1 MIVSRATPFYTVK
14 DMSSQDENTN
24 FEDKTVVA
32 SGDTI
37 KKNLPGPDAAPP
49 VLVVLLG
56 PTAYQGKQF
65 PLQDGFVIG
74 RAHESKIYIDDRS
87 LSRSHAR
94 LDVKGSEVSVVD
106 LGSTNKTVVNGQI
119 LPSLAPCV
127 LKNNDQI
134 KTGNIIFKFLERGS
148 IEALTNQQLFEKAN
162 RDALTGAYS
171 KGALL
176 EKAPEAVKRAESMG
190 EELSLI
196 VFDIDHFK
204 KINDSVGHP
213 GGDYV
218 LRELGR
224 IVGSNLI
231 RGSDFFA
238 RYGGEE
244 FVLLL
249 AATPEKTAIEVAER
263 VRATIQ
269 STAFVFE
276 GRTIPVTVSVGVAI
290 RQAHETDWT
299 QIFDRADKA
308 LYHAKQNG
316 RNKVTVAS

>member
-1 MIVSRATPFYTVK
+1 MG
-14 DMSSQDENTN
+14 QNDENTN
-24 FEDKTVVA
+24 AEDKTVVA
-32 SGDTI
+32 SGDTL
-37 KKNLPGPDAAPP
+37 KKSIPTEESAPP

-56 PTAYQGKQF
+56 PTAYQGRQF
-65 PLQDGFVIG
+65 ALKGGDVIG
-74 RAHESKIYIDDRS
+74 RAHESRVFIDDRS

-94 LDVKGSEVSVVD
+94 LDITGSDVTIVD
-106 LGSTNKTVVNGQI
+106 MGSTNRTIVNGQV
-119 LPSLAPCV
+119 LAPMAPCK

-176 EKAPEAVKRAESMG
+176 EKAPEAMKRAEALN
-190 EELSLI
+190 EPLSVI

-204 KINDSVGHP
+204 KINDSFGHP

-224 IVGSNLI
+224 IIGTNLI

-244 FVLLL
+244 FVLIL
-249 AATPEKTAIEVAER
+249 ASTNTKTAQEIAER
-263 VRATIQ
+263 IRTTILG
-269 STAFVFE
+269 TEFVFE
-276 GRTIPVTVSVGVAI
+276 GKRIPVALSLGVATKL
-290 RQAHETDWT
+290 ANESEWDHL
-299 QIFDRADKA
+299 FDRADKA
-308 LYHAKQNG
+308 LYHSKQNG
-316 RNKVTVAS
+316 RNRVTLA

>member
-1 MIVSRATPFYTVK
+1 MAAHDDSNV
-14 DMSSQDENTN
+14 
-24 FEDKTVVA
+24 EDKTVVA

-37 KKNLPGPDAAPP
+37 KKSIPSEEAAPP

-65 PLQDGFVIG
+65 PLVNGSVIG
-74 RAHESKIYIDDRS
+74 RAHECQIYIDDRS

-94 LDVKGSEVSVVD
+94 VDLKGADAVVVD

-119 LPSLAPCV
+119 LASMAPCT

-148 IEALTNQQLFEKAN
+148 IEALTNQTLFEKAN

-176 EKAPEAVKRAESMG
+176 EKAPEALKRAETTG
-190 EELSLI
+190 EILSAI

-204 KINDSVGHP
+204 KINDGYGHAA
-213 GGDYV
+213 GDYV

-224 IVGSNLI
+224 IIGTNLV

-244 FVLLL
+244 FVLIL
-249 AATPEKTAIEVAER
+249 ATTPLKTAQEIAER
-263 VRATIQ
+263 IRVTIQ
-269 STAFVFE
+269 NTEFVFE
-276 GRTIPVTVSVGVAI
+276 GKKIPVHLSLGVAA
-290 RQAHETDWT
+290 RNPGEVDWAVL
-299 QIFDRADKA
+299 FDRVDKA
-308 LYHAKQNG
+308 LYQAKQTG
-316 RNKVTVAS
+316 RNRVITAP

>member
-1 MIVSRATPFYTVK
+1 MAN
-14 DMSSQDENTN
+14 QDESNL
-24 FEDKTVVA
+24 EDKTVVA
-32 SGDTI
+32 SGDTL
-37 KKNLPGPDAAPP
+37 KKNMSDGAPP

-65 PLQDGFVIG
+65 PLQDGVVIG

-94 LDVKGSEVSVVD
+94 LDIKGSEVSVVD

-119 LPSLAPCV
+119 LPSMAPCA

-176 EKAPEAVKRAESMG
+176 EKAPEAVKRAESTG
-190 EELSLI
+190 EALSVI

-244 FVLLL
+244 FVLILS
-249 AATPEKTAIEVAER
+249 ATPVKTATEIGER
-263 VRATIQ
+263 VRTTIQ
-269 STAFVFE
+269 NTEFNFE
-276 GRTIPVTVSVGVAI
+276 GRKIPVTVSVGLAV
-290 RQAHETDWT
+290 RQPNETEWE

-308 LYHAKQNG
+308 LYQSKQNG
-316 RNKVTVAS
+316 RNRLTVAP

>member
-1 MIVSRATPFYTVK
+1 MAN
-14 DMSSQDENTN
+14 QDESNL
-24 FEDKTVVA
+24 EDKTVVA
-32 SGDTI
+32 SGDTL
-37 KKNLPGPDAAPP
+37 KKNMTGSDAAPP

-65 PLQDGFVIG
+65 PLQDGVVIG

-94 LDVKGSEVSVVD
+94 LDIKGSEVSVVD
-106 LGSTNKTVVNGQI
+106 LGSTNKTIVNGQI
-119 LPSLAPCV
+119 LPSMAPCA

-176 EKAPEAVKRAESMG
+176 EKAPEAVKRAESTG
-190 EELSLI
+190 EALSVI

-244 FVLLL
+244 FVLILS
-249 AATPEKTAIEVAER
+249 ATPAKTATEIGER
-263 VRATIQ
+263 VRTTIQ
-269 STAFVFE
+269 NTEFNFE
-276 GRTIPVTVSVGVAI
+276 GRKIPVTVSVGLAV
-290 RQAHETDWT
+290 RQPHETDWA

-308 LYHAKQNG
+308 LYQSKQNG
-316 RNKVTVAS
+316 RNRLTVAP

>member
-1 MIVSRATPFYTVK
+1 MASH
-14 DMSSQDENTN
+14 DEGNT
-24 FEDKTVVA
+24 EDKTIVA
-32 SGDTI
+32 SGDTL
-37 KKNLPGPDAAPP
+37 KKNIAADDDAPP
-49 VLVVLLG
+49 ALVVLLG
-56 PTAYQGKQF
+56 PTAYQGRQF
-65 PLQDGFVIG
+65 LLQGASVIG
-74 RAHESKIYIDDRS
+74 RAHESQVFIDDRS

-94 LDVKGSEVSVVD
+94 LDVVGSDITVVD
-106 LGSTNKTVVNGQI
+106 LGSTNKTVVNGQV
-119 LPSLAPCV
+119 LAPMAPCR

-176 EKAPEAVKRAESMG
+176 EKAPEALKRADALG
-190 EELSLI
+190 EPLSVI

-204 KINDSVGHP
+204 KVNDTFGHP

-231 RGSDFFA
+231 RASDFFA

-244 FVLLL
+244 FVLIL
-249 AATPEKTAIEVAER
+249 AATPIKTATEIAER
-263 VRATIQ
+263 IRATIQ
-269 STAFVFE
+269 ASEFVFE
-276 GRTIPVTVSVGVAI
+276 GKRIPLTISLGVA
-290 RQAHETDWT
+290 QKDASDTEWALL
-299 QIFDRADKA
+299 FDKGDKA
-308 LYHAKQNG
+308 LYQSKQGG
-316 RNKVTVAS
+316 RNRVTVVY

>member
-1 MIVSRATPFYTVK
+1 MIFMAGHE
-14 DMSSQDENTN
+14 DTN
-24 FEDKTVVA
+24 AEDKTVVA

-37 KKNLPGPDAAPP
+37 KKAIPSEEAAPP

-65 PLQDGFVIG
+65 PLVNGSVIG
-74 RAHESKIYIDDRS
+74 RAHECQIYIDDRS

-94 LDVKGSEVSVVD
+94 VDLKGSDAVVVD

-119 LPSLAPCV
+119 LAPMAPCT

-148 IEALTNQQLFEKAN
+148 IETLTNQTLFEKAN

-176 EKAPEAVKRAESMG
+176 EKAPEALKRAESTG
-190 EELSLI
+190 EILSVI

-204 KINDSVGHP
+204 KINDTHGHAA
-213 GGDYV
+213 GDYV

-224 IVGSNLI
+224 TIGSNLV

-244 FVLLL
+244 FVLIL
-249 AATPEKTAIEVAER
+249 ASTPAKTAQEIAER
-263 VRATIQ
+263 IRVTVQNAE
-269 STAFVFE
+269 FVFE
-276 GRTIPVTVSVGVAI
+276 GKRIPVQLSLGVAT
-290 RQAHETDWT
+290 RHPAEVDWAVL
-299 QIFDRADKA
+299 FDRVDKA
-308 LYHAKQNG
+308 LYQAKQTG
-316 RNKVTVAS
+316 RNRVVVAP

>member
-1 MIVSRATPFYTVK
+1 
-14 DMSSQDENTN
+14 MSNHDDNN
-24 FEDKTVVA
+24 LEDKTVVA
-32 SGDTI
+32 SGDTM
-37 KKNLPGPDAAPP
+37 KKNMPGQDSAPP

-65 PLQDGFVIG
+65 PVQDGVVIG

-94 LDVKGSEVSVVD
+94 VDMRGSDVTVVD
-106 LGSTNKTVVNGQI
+106 LGSTNKTIVNGQI
-119 LPSLAPCV
+119 LPPMAPCQ

-148 IEALTNQQLFEKAN
+148 IEALTNQTLFEKAN

-176 EKAPEAVKRAESMG
+176 EKAPEAVKRAESMN
-190 EELSLI
+190 EALSVI

-249 AATPEKTAIEVAER
+249 SSTPLKTATEIGER
-263 VRATIQ
+263 IRTTIQ
-269 STAFVFE
+269 GTEFVFE
-276 GRTIPVTVSVGVAI
+276 GRKIPVTVSVGVAL
-290 RQAHETDWT
+290 RQPQENDWA
-299 QIFDRADKA
+299 QVFDRADKA
-308 LYHAKQNG
+308 LYQSKQTG
-316 RNKVTVAS
+316 RNRVTVAP

>member
-1 MIVSRATPFYTVK
+1 MVGNDDSNV
-14 DMSSQDENTN
+14 
-24 FEDKTVVA
+24 EDKTVVA

-37 KKNLPGPDAAPP
+37 KKAISSEEAAPP

-65 PLQDGFVIG
+65 PLINGSVIG
-74 RAHESKIYIDDRS
+74 RAHECQIYIDDRS

-94 LDVKGSEVSVVD
+94 VDLKGADAVVVD

-119 LPSLAPCV
+119 LASMAPCT

-148 IEALTNQQLFEKAN
+148 IEALTNQTLFEKAN

-176 EKAPEAVKRAESMG
+176 EKAPEALKRAETTG
-190 EELSLI
+190 EQLSAI

-204 KINDSVGHP
+204 KINDGYGHAA
-213 GGDYV
+213 GDYV
-218 LRELGR
+218 LRDLGR
-224 IVGSNLI
+224 IIGTNLV

-244 FVLLL
+244 FVLIL
-249 AATPEKTAIEVAER
+249 ASTPLKTAQEIAER
-263 VRATIQ
+263 IRVTIQ
-269 STAFVFE
+269 NTEFIFE
-276 GRTIPVTVSVGVAI
+276 GKRIPVQLSLGVAA
-290 RQAHETDWT
+290 RNAGEVDWAVL
-299 QIFDRADKA
+299 FDRVDKA
-308 LYHAKQNG
+308 LYQAKQGG
-316 RNKVTVAS
+316 RNRVITAP